1 MNSLSR
7 TIAASTAAVAIIT
20 LASCSSDAD
29 VVDKNI
35 KKAAEQFE
43 IQRRIVAIDTISDK
57 YIIQVE
63 GFCSLEWPDGARSD
77 IICKLKDGSYVKNTV
92 HLSDNVTVV
101 SEQMNGT
108 NVSATQ
114 YRVIFKPE
122 SIVPNV
128 DRP

>member
-1 MNSLSR
+1 MKSLTK
-7 TIAASTAAVAIIT
+7 TIATASVALFAIALT
-20 LASCSSDAD
+20 SCSSDAD

-63 GFCSLEWPDGARSD
+63 GFCSLEWPDNTRSD

-108 NVSATQ
+108 AVSSTQ

-122 SIVPNV
+122 VIVPNV